1 MAKLEILNPQ
11 ATFVIEAIQPAPR
24 LAELTGKRIGL
35 WWNMKSG
42 GDVALDRTAQL
53 LAQRFPGTQFTH
65 YVGSVGAMLRHATAE
80 DATKIAQ
87 ECDAVVGT
95 TSD

>member
-11 ATFVIEAIQPAPR
+11 ASSVIEAINPAPR
-24 LAELTGKRIGL
+24 LAELTDKNIGL
-35 WWNMKSG
+35 WWNMKAG
-42 GDVALDRTAQL
+42 GDVALDKTAHI
-53 LAQRFPGTQFTH
+53 LAQRFPGTQFKH